1 MRGSVIIG
9 SVDIIV
15 LNTRSQSLKLLH
27 QNFNTGST
35 LSSSNQTRGNSGSLK

>member
-9 SVDIIV
+9 SVNIIV

-27 QNFNTGST
+27 QTVNTGST
-35 LSSSNQTRGNSGSLK
+35 LSSSNQTRGIVGL